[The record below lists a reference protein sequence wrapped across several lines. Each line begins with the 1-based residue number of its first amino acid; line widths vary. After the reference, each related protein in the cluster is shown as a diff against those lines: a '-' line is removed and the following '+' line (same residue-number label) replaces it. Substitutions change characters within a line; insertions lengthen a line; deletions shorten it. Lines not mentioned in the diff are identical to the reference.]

1 MKDRN
6 WVERVEMV
14 ASICVVVSVVL
25 LVLEVRQNTR
35 AIERQI
41 LSDRVSN
48 LTVPFLEGP
57 ELLMAFQA
65 VKSVDGWDELHRAF
79 MEEYGLE
86 PAQAV
91 AWTFH
96 LNRVWNG
103 LQIDFFADGPSDVM
117 ARGVKSLLAY
127 PDQRLFWKHER
138 FSPEFTAYVESL
150 TGIQAAGTGRID

>member
-6 WVERVEMV
+6 WVQRVEMV
-14 ASICVVVSVVL
+14 ASICVVVSLML

-35 AIERQI
+35 TIERQI

-57 ELLMAFQA
+57 ALLAAFEG
-65 VKSVDGWDELHRAF
+65 VKRVDGWDELHRAF

-91 AWTFH
+91 AWIFH

-103 LQIDFFADGPSDVM
+103 IQIDFYTDGPSDVM
-117 ARGVKSLLAY
+117 ATGVRSLLSY
-127 PDQRLFWKHER
+127 PDQQLFWKHER
-138 FSPEFTAYVESL
+138 FSPEFETYVESL
-150 TGIQAAGTGRID
+150 TGIGTDGR